1 MTTRTRVLV
10 NSKAG
15 VERKDDIQGR
25 VARAFAHHGL
35 DTEIVVFHDG
45 TELAREARQ
54 AVDEQCG
61 VLVAGGGDGTIG
73 CVASVV
79 AGTQTTLG
87 VLPLGTLNHFA
98 KDLGIPLK
106 LDDAVGVIAAG
117 RVRIVDVGEVNGR
130 IFINNSSIGL
140 YPTIVVEREQ
150 QQRLGKRKWSAF
162 ARALFTVLGRYP
174 LIRVSVK
181 ADGIPKVRKTPL
193 VFVGNNSYEIHG
205 LKLGTRRRLDAGRLS
220 VYLTR
225 DVGRWTLFGFALR
238 ALVGRLRE
246 HKDFEEVETS
256 EVSIRTVQRR
266 MRVAADGE
274 VTYLDTPLEYRIR
287 PHALKVL
294 APSAAEEADALQEG
308 GRA

>member
-45 TELAREARQ
+45 TELAREARR

-150 QQRLGKRKWSAF
+150 QQQLGKRKWSAF

-174 LIRVSVK
+174 LIRVSIN

>member
-15 VERKDDIQGR
+15 VERRDDIQAR
-25 VARAFAHHGL
+25 VARAFADHGL
-35 DTEIVVFHDG
+35 DTEIVVFRDG
-45 TELAREARQ
+45 TELAREARR
-54 AVDEQCG
+54 AVDEGCG
-61 VLVAGGGDGTIG
+61 ALVAGGGDGTIG

-117 RVRIVDVGEVNGR
+117 HVHRVDVGEVNGCV
-130 IFINNSSIGL
+130 FVNNSSIGL

-162 ARALFTVLGRYP
+162 ARALFTVIGRYP
-174 LIRVSVK
+174 LIRVSVR
-181 ADGIPKVRKTPL
+181 ADGVPKVRKTPL

-256 EVSIRTVQRR
+256 EVSIRTMHRR

-274 VTYLDTPLEYRIR
+274 VTDLDTPLEYRIR
-287 PHALKVL
+287 PRALRVF
-294 APSAAEEADALQEG
+294 APTPEKLDGPREAGNA
-308 GRA
+308 